1 MPGGSLEATTGP
13 WAQAEMQVPGP
24 CSQEAKSEGLC
35 AWGCRRPPQR
45 LARVPGNP
53 HPTAAGPSPQSG
65 APRVPQHSLVHWSC
79 DPVLGLYLCAGDPG
93 NQAQGVLTGHTNP
106 TETQGGDGGQGGHLG
121 GGGSGAKLWRQDRVR
136 HSPPQAQ
143 WVLSLRPGG
152 GWGWSQCGGLQA
164 RQLACETGH
173 RKRWGRAYPH
183 LPTRR
188 TPNLTPEPLSFS
200 APQ

>member
-65 APRVPQHSLVHWSC
+65 ASRVPQHSLVHWSC

-93 NQAQGVLTGHTNP
+93 NQAQGVLTSHTNP

-121 GGGSGAKLWRQDRVR
+121 GGGSGGKALEAGPGATQPAS
-136 HSPPQAQ
+136 SPVGALPEA
-143 WVLSLRPGG
+143 GG
-152 GWGWSQCGGLQA
+152 RMGVVPVWGSAGKTA
-164 RQLACETGH
+164 RL
-173 RKRWGRAYPH
+173 
-183 LPTRR
+183 
-188 TPNLTPEPLSFS
+188 
-200 APQ
+200 